1 MIDLT
6 GKVEVVTL
14 DGVDEQFYYYEQS
27 KTKKQFLADMG
38 AIYDHVMSN
47 GSVVTVKI
55 TKGKIHG

>member
-1 MIDLT
+1 VIDLT

-14 DGVDEQFYYYEQS
+14 NGIDEQFYYEQS
-27 KTKKQFLADMG
+27 KTKKQFLANMG

-55 TKGKIHG
+55 TKGKIHK